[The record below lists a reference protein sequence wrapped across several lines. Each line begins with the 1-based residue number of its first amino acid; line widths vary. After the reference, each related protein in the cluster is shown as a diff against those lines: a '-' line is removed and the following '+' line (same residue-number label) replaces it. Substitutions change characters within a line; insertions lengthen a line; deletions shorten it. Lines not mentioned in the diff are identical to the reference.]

1 MIITPSTRIGAVIKN
16 NPLAIDTLILL
27 SPHFNKLKNPI
38 LRKLLAP
45 RVTIA
50 EAAIIGDCPVNKI
63 LDNLAQIGFEVG
75 IGASAGEA
83 SVGIP
88 AADEAI
94 DIAISHDARPQ
105 LAAGA
110 DPLNTILKKLS
121 GVKAGQTMLVVNLFE
136 PAPLIRLL
144 RAKGYAITVSR
155 KQPELVCTYITRVDG
170 AEILNEP
177 QSATTDDVE
186 LFDSI
191 LQHYNLTFTEVDVRE
206 MEMPRPMITILEALE
221 HLQKGEALYVRHKRI
236 PVYLLPELKERN
248 FNYVFRQMASEVV
261 ILIYQSHKDNSPVN
275 GNS

>member
-1 MIITPSTRIGAVIKN
+1 MIITPSTRIGTIIKD
-16 NPLAIDTLILL
+16 NPQAIDTLIAL

-75 IGASAGEA
+75 VGPSVDEAAAGT
-83 SVGIP
+83 P
-88 AADEAI
+88 ATGDAI
-94 DIAISHDARPQ
+94 DIVISYDARPQ
-105 LAAGA
+105 LAAGE

-121 GVKAGQTMLVVNLFE
+121 GIKSDQTMLVINSFE

-144 RAKGYAITVSR
+144 RAKGYAITVSK
-155 KQPELVCTYITRVDG
+155 KQQGLVYTYITNTNG
-170 AEILNEP
+170 AGALNEIE
-177 QSATTDDVE
+177 SRTNGDSE
-186 LFDSI
+186 LFDTI
-191 LQHYNLTFTEVDVRE
+191 LQRCNLKFTNVDVRN
-206 MEMPRPMITILEALE
+206 MEMPQPMITILAALK

-236 PVYLLPELKERN
+236 PVYLLPELMERN

-261 ILIYQSHKDNSPVN
+261 ILIYPSYTDN
-275 GNS
+275 

>member
-1 MIITPSTRIGAVIKN
+1 MIITPSTRIGAVIKD

-75 IGASAGEA
+75 IWASAGEA
-83 SVGIP
+83 PVGTS

-94 DIAISHDARPQ
+94 DIVISHDARPQ
-105 LAAGA
+105 LAAGE

-121 GVKAGQTMLVVNLFE
+121 GVKAGQTMLVINSFE

-144 RAKGYAITVSR
+144 RAKGYAITVTR

-170 AEILNEP
+170 DEALNEL
-177 QSATTDDVE
+177 QSATTEDVE

-261 ILIYQSHKDNSPVN
+261 ILIYQSYQNT
-275 GNS
+275 